1 MFWSSRVE
9 AKLERMGSAIQ
20 RSFANVKNDTSNIQ
34 QWIQYLY
41 KKNQE
46 QEAMI
51 RKLNEELSRTPKT
64 PQEIKRIIDSYYS
77 YEGLLSNI
85 QRLNARVDELL
96 QKQQVPHHFQPPSM
110 THQQEVRVQKEEK
123 AETGVLNLLDE
134 RLKKLETKKLSLKE
148 RLIKRL
154 TKNSKDYVKSV
165 LLTYIKKYESIPALQ
180 LKEMVVDDQ
189 ALCSKSSFYRIL
201 EEVEELNE
209 VGTIKKGKEK
219 HYFIKAIKKL
229 G

>member
-1 MFWSSRVE
+1 MFWRSRVE
-9 AKLERMGSAIQ
+9 AKMERMASAIQ
-20 RSFANVKNDTSNIQ
+20 RSFANVKTDTGNIQ

-51 RKLNEELSRTPKT
+51 RKLNEELSRAPKT
-64 PQEIKRIIDSYYS
+64 PQEIKRIIDSFYS

-85 QRLNARVDELL
+85 QRLNSRVDELL
-96 QKQQVPHHFQPPSM
+96 QKQQAFQHSPLS
-110 THQQEVRVQKEEK
+110 HQQEVRTQKEEK
-123 AETGVLNLLDE
+123 ADTSLIGAIDE
-134 RLKKLETKKLSLKE
+134 RLKRLEVKKLSLKE

-165 LLTYIKKYESIPALQ
+165 ILTYIKKYESIPALQ

-201 EEVEELNE
+201 EEVEGIDE
-209 VGTIKKGKEK
+209 VGIIRKGKEN
-219 HYFIKAIKKL
+219 HYFIKAVKKIN
-229 G
+229 